1 MDSVIKNHIIK
12 ALNKIIER
20 NELIGRLYGMGV
32 NLMELDNTYT
42 TLTEDSIAFLI
53 CGDNLEFYKAIR
65 EDIGWW
71 LYDDVEKIITLK
83 DESKV
88 DVTEAETFVDW
99 IIEHYKI

>member
-32 NLMELDNTYT
+32 NLMELDDTYT

-71 LYDDVEKIITLK
+71 LYEDVEKIITLK
-83 DESKV
+83 DKRKV
-88 DVTEAETFVDW
+88 DVTEVESFVNW
-99 IIEHYKI
+99 IVEHYKN

>member
-32 NLMELDNTYT
+32 NLMELDDTYT

-71 LYDDVEKIITLK
+71 LYDDVKKIITLK
-83 DESKV
+83 DKSEV
-88 DVTEAETFVDW
+88 DVTDAESFVNW
-99 IIEHYKI
+99 ITEYYKN

>member
-1 MDSVIKNHIIK
+1 MDSVIKNHIVK
-12 ALNKIIER
+12 ALNKVIER

-32 NLMELDNTYT
+32 NLMELDDTYT

-53 CGDNLEFYKAIR
+53 CGNNLEFYKAIR

-88 DVTEAETFVDW
+88 DVTEAETVS
-99 IIEHYKI
+99 

>member
-53 CGDNLEFYKAIR
+53 CGNNLEFYKAIR

-88 DVTEAETFVDW
+88 DVTESETFVDW